1 MRWPRRLL
9 IVVVVMAAALAIAGF
24 AKREEITRLM
34 AVNTLFD
41 EDRIV
46 RNFSHMD
53 ALFHTASMPRPASAA
68 SPLPRA
74 PVPATLPPGT
84 QEWIAERA
92 ITALVVLRRGE
103 LVHESYYLSTGPDDR
118 RISWSVAKSFLA
130 ALIGIYVE
138 NGAIA
143 SIEDPVTK
151 YAPELAGSAYDGVP
165 IRAVMNMAS
174 GVAFDESYLDFWS
187 DINRMGRVI
196 ALGGSLDDFAASL
209 TERRAAPGEG
219 FHYVSIDTHVLGM
232 VLRGATG
239 ESVPAM
245 LNRHILGPL
254 GLEADEPYYVA
265 DGDGV
270 AFVLGGLNLTTRDYA
285 RFGQLIL
292 QGGQWQGET
301 IVPQAWVDE
310 MTAESAPRPTGVEP
324 RYGYQWWLPNDPR
337 PGEVF
342 AQGVYGQYIWID
354 RAAGVVIAINSADRG
369 FLEPG
374 VQADNIERMR
384 AIVEAVR

>member
-1 MRWPRRLL
+1 MRLRRRVLL
-9 IVVVVMAAALAIAGF
+9 IVLVLIAAIAIAGI
-24 AKREEITRLM
+24 AKREEIARLA

-41 EDRIV
+41 EGRIV
-46 RNFSHMD
+46 GNFSNMG
-53 ALFHTASMPRPASAA
+53 ALFHTAPMPITGLAG
-68 SPLPRA
+68 PLPPA
-74 PVPATLPPGT
+74 PAAAALPPGT
-84 QEWIAERA
+84 QEWIAERN

-103 LVHESYYLSTGPDDR
+103 LVHESYYLGTGPGDR

-130 ALIGIYVE
+130 ALLGIYVE

-151 YAPELAGSAYDGVP
+151 YAPELASSAYDGAT
-165 IRAVMNMAS
+165 IRNVLNMAS
-174 GVAFDESYLDFWS
+174 GVAFNEDYLDFWS

-196 ALGGSLDDFAASL
+196 ALGGSLDDFAASI
-209 TERRAAPGEG
+209 TERRAAPGKG

-239 ESVPAM
+239 ERIPELM
-245 LNRHILGPL
+245 NRHILGPL
-254 GLEADEPYYVA
+254 GLEAEPYYLT
-265 DGDGV
+265 DGDGN

-285 RFGQLIL
+285 RFGQMIL
-292 QGGQWQGET
+292 QGGTWQGQPL
-301 IVPQAWVDE
+301 VPTAWVNE
-310 MTAESAPRPTGVEP
+310 MTAESAPRPSGTEP
-324 RYGYQWWLPNDPR
+324 RYGYQWWLPDDPR

-354 RAAGVVIAINSADRG
+354 RAADVVIAINAADRG
-369 FLEPG
+369 FLDPG
-374 VQADNIERMR
+374 VQDGNIGKMR